1 MRRLRYLAMT
11 GVTLSLCIVAG
22 ADTGTLL
29 QIGPRWGTMWLSPD
43 LTGNLITLEYKNSLP
58 ADSKAKGTV
67 ILELPAEIQCVWA
80 GNIRF
85 EEAPGENGGRNL
97 LRLPAAT
104 LTALRPDHAGGWL
117 YLKTTLKPGAVDT
130 GKAWAEWEGG
140 KSAVTTFDIQ
150 VIASPV
156 VSQPKRFMAGVGIRP
171 YTSGNWPDFIRQY
184 ASLGFNHIDFW
195 HGVIHNTSKP
205 SPSVLKLVE
214 QARANNIIV
223 SVDCSWWWDTDV
235 LKEDPDSLA
244 VFANDGRRGTVKDME
259 ICPSYRGPGI
269 MDRIKR
275 NAQVARSG
283 ISSILSDE
291 ESYGHYNNFHYAC
304 VCPRCEERW
313 KQWLPVHRPLLEHRS
328 AQDVVAKYEK
338 MPEYW
343 RAWTWFRA
351 SLTTERYAI
360 IKQEIVKAVQE
371 HGAESS
377 PRPMLGWWSGHVDPE
392 DGVSLRHQDGRGL
405 AEVIDFVQPM
415 VYYRYQVPP
424 REFRAIARRQAW
436 AMDRR
441 NSHMGI
447 DGDDDF
453 GFANQPGILLAGVLE
468 TVFAGHT
475 GYCMWVGD
483 YMDTRQYV
491 ELAAANNVIAKH
503 ENVFLKGKET
513 DLFRCFVR
521 DPDAK
526 PMPGQTRVR
535 SIFPPWSDDVCTST
549 WENDEEGLLLIT
561 DYREQRTHV
570 WIERSRQYIGPM
582 KLYDAFS
589 DDEVTQLTKSQWDF
603 RIQLEKS
610 PVRLLYWKKKG

>member
-1 MRRLRYLAMT
+1 MGRIRCLAVT
-11 GVTLSLCIVAG
+11 GLILFLSIVPNAHS
-22 ADTGTLL
+22 ATPLE
-29 QIGPRWGTMWLSPD
+29 IAPRWGTMWLSPE
-43 LTGNLITLEYKNSLP
+43 LTANWIILEYKPPLP

-67 ILELPAEIQCVWA
+67 ILDLPAGIQCLWA
-80 GNIRF
+80 GQIRF
-85 EEAPGENGGRNL
+85 EEVSGENGGRIL
-97 LRLPAAT
+97 LRLPGAN
-104 LTALRPDHAGGWL
+104 LTAVRPDHAGGWL
-117 YLKTTLKPGAVDT
+117 YLKTTLKPGTVDT
-130 GKAWAEWEGG
+130 GKAWAKWEGG
-140 KSAVTTFDIQ
+140 KSAVTTFDIR

-156 VSQPKRFMAGVGIRP
+156 VSQPKQFMAGVAIRP
-171 YTSGNWPDFIRQY
+171 YTSDGWPDFIKQY
-184 ASLGFNHIDFW
+184 ASLGFSHIDFW

-205 SPSVLKLVE
+205 DQSVLKLVE
-214 QARANNIIV
+214 QARANQIIV
-223 SVDCSWWWDTDV
+223 SIDSSWWWDSKV

-244 VFANDGRRGTVKDME
+244 VFAKDGRRGTVKDME

-269 MDRIKR
+269 MNRIKS

-291 ESYGHYNNFHYAC
+291 ECYGHYNNFHYAC

-313 KQWLPVHRPLLEHRS
+313 RQWLPAHRPLLEYRS
-328 AQDVVAKYEK
+328 AREVVANYQE

-351 SLTTERYAI
+351 SLTTERYGI

-377 PRPMLGWWSGHVDPE
+377 PRPMLGFWSGQVDPE
-392 DGVSLRHQDGRGL
+392 DGVSKRHQDGRGL
-405 AEVIDFVQPM
+405 AEVIDFVMPM
-415 VYYRYQVPP
+415 VYYRYNIPP
-424 REFRAIARRQAW
+424 RDFRAIARRQAW
-436 AMDRR
+436 ALDKR

-447 DGDDDF
+447 DCDDEF

-475 GYCMWVGD
+475 GYCTWVGD
-483 YMDTRQYV
+483 YIDTRQWV
-491 ELAAANNVIAKH
+491 ELASANNMIAKH
-503 ENVFLKGKET
+503 ESVFLEGEET

-526 PMPGQTRVR
+526 PMPGKTQVR
-535 SIFPPWSDDVCTST
+535 ILFPPWSDDVCTST

-561 DYREQRTHV
+561 DYREQRTPV
-570 WIERSRQYIGPM
+570 WIERSRKYVGSM

-589 DDEVTQLTKSQWDF
+589 DEEVTQLTKGQWDF
-603 RIQLEKS
+603 RIQLEES
-610 PVRLLYWKKKG
+610 PVRLLYWKKSR